1 MTLQRLYRLGEEL
14 VANANSRDPFQI
26 ADEIGL
32 QIQMIKDFT
41 VLKGVYMILHEVPW
55 AFINDNLD
63 DCVRRYETTAGPL
76 KSDTL
81 TAQILHPF
89 RRSYSWGC
97 ERGDRLV
104 CQSPR
109 RLA

>member
-1 MTLQRLYRLGEEL
+1 MSYYSNPTE
-14 VANANSRDPFQI
+14 NAAIGAIDR
-26 ADEIGL
+26 EIK
-32 QIQMIKDFT
+32 M
-41 VLKGVYMILHEVPW
+41 M
-55 AFINDNLD
+55 
-63 DCVRRYETTAGPL
+63 CVRRYETTAGPL